1 MKKVS
6 SLLLAVLL
14 AIPAF
19 PQEVEMA
26 DGLRADGKIYVLVA
40 ILLVILVGLVA
51 YLVTIDRKASRLER
65 KLEESGRT

>member
-14 AIPAF
+14 ALPAF
-19 PQEVEMA
+19 SQEAEMA
-26 DGLRADGKIYVLVA
+26 DGLRADGKIYALVA

-51 YLVTIDRKASRLER
+51 YLITIDRKASRLER
-65 KLEESGRT
+65 KLEETGRT